1 MLIRPETI
9 YIFPKIP
16 ASLVD
21 SPRLN
26 LLFVV
31 MVRTGTNFTGVFS
44 SSILF
49 ELYTPE

>member
-9 YIFPKIP
+9 NIFPKIP

-31 MVRTGTNFTGVFS
+31 MVRTETNFTGAFS
-44 SSILF
+44 SSILL
-49 ELYTPE
+49 ELYTPD